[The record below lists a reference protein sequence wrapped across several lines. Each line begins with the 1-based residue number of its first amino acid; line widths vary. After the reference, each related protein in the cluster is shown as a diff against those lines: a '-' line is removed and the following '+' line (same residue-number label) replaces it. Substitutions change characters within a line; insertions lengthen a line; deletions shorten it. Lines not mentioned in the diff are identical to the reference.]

1 MRRADGSG
9 RQVGTVMLELDRL
22 GREVALMLMLGLGL
36 ELDGSER
43 MEVLAVA
50 ARGGQNDELADEQLL
65 QVQEQVRV
73 HVEEWAQV

>member
-1 MRRADGSG
+1 
-9 RQVGTVMLELDRL
+9 MLELDRL